1 MKAII
6 ASQTLAKELKKL
18 SPVIK
23 KNSVIPITS
32 CVLLEFEKSSLTLR
46 ATDLETTV
54 ISKIDCE
61 CKGPFSIALEF
72 STLVNVCEKISG
84 LITIDASGDAIK
96 IVSDNSNFKFAKT
109 NDQEV
114 FPKIPEET
122 FLFDIEVDTDFF
134 CALVSANSCK
144 SDDQYKPQMNT
155 ACIDIKKDSMTVVGI
170 DGFVAHKT
178 DLKIKTGKEV
188 QLLVAEQFVQMVK
201 SFASGKLSVGEK
213 FIMATSNGLK
223 IISRLMDAKYVQYGA
238 VIPKDINFNLSINR
252 NDLIYS
258 LGVAGIASNNISH
271 LCAINFNGGDIK
283 IIARDFDF
291 SREAETKVKAKHEVE
306 IKAIGVNGSQLLK
319 LLNLFDSEEV
329 EMAFVSEN
337 KTIFLRPTGEPNIL
351 CLLQPLGL

>member
-32 CVLLEFEKSSLTLR
+32 CVLLEFEKSSVTIR

-54 ISKIDCE
+54 ISKLDCE
-61 CKGPFSIALEF
+61 CKSPFSIVLEF
-72 STLVNVCEKISG
+72 ATLANVCEKISD
-84 LITIDASGDAIK
+84 LITIDSTGDTIK

-109 NDQEV
+109 NDHEV

-122 FLFDIEVDTDFF
+122 FLFDMDVDTDFF
-134 CALVSANSCK
+134 CALVSANACK
-144 SDDQYKPQMNT
+144 SDDQYKTQMNA

-178 DLKIKTGKEV
+178 DLKIKTGRDA
-188 QLLVAEQFVQMVK
+188 QLLVAEQFVQLVK
-201 SFASGKLSVGEK
+201 GFANAKLSIGEK
-213 FIMATSNGLK
+213 FLKAESGGLT
-223 IISRLMDAKYVQYGA
+223 IITRLMDAKFVQYGLI
-238 VIPKDINFNLSINR
+238 IPKEINYNLSINR
-252 NDLIYS
+252 ADLIYS
-258 LGVAGIASNNISH
+258 LGVTGIAANNISH

-283 IIARDFDF
+283 LVARDFDF
-291 SREAETKVKAKHEVE
+291 SREAETRVKAKHEVE
-306 IKAIGVNGSQLLK
+306 IKVIGVNGSQLLK

-329 EMAFVSEN
+329 EMAFTGEN
-337 KTIFLRPTGEPNIL
+337 KTIFLRPTGEPNTL